1 MSPGRGFPGSSN
13 EDLRALSTSFSF
25 RRQRLECEIGELNV
39 EKRAKSGISKMGRP
53 KQPGDDD
60 FLVGWS

>member
-1 MSPGRGFPGSSN
+1 MSHGRGFRGSSS

-25 RRQRLECEIGELNV
+25 RRQRLEREIGELNV
-39 EKRAKSGISKMGRP
+39 EKRAKSGISKMDRP
-53 KQPGDDD
+53 EQPGDDD